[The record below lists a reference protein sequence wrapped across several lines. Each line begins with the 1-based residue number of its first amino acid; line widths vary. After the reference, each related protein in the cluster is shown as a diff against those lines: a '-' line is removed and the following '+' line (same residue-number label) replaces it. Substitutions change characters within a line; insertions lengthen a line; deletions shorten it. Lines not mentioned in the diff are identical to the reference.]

1 MLKLKLASSKSLL
14 KDVCVWSSLPLVAA
28 VSFSA
33 LVSCK
38 LNLSITYWL
47 PALVNANHT
56 VDANY
61 GKWPIEGHSCR
72 VIRRITLL

>member
-1 MLKLKLASSKSLL
+1 MC
-14 KDVCVWSSLPLVAA
+14 VCVLKFAAGGSSFFL
-28 VSFSA
+28 FSA

-72 VIRRITLL
+72 RITLL